1 MSKCRASSPKAGEN
15 RSSRANV
22 MVEAVVVEGLVVVTV
37 DGTVKVAGMVVLAV
51 IVVGVGAIVGDGQDC
66 WRT

>member
-1 MSKCRASSPKAGEN
+1 
-15 RSSRANV
+15 

-51 IVVGVGAIVGDGQDC
+51 IVVVVGAVVGDGRDC
-66 WRT
+66 WRK